1 MYKTRTKLVV
11 EAHGGMCYGWHKD
24 EMDCNTQEC
33 PSKFECID
41 ILSMAW
47 KNYCYTI
54 KIFKD
59 HSRMVFFWQLFH

>member
-1 MYKTRTKLVV
+1 MYKTRAKLVV

-41 ILSMAW
+41 LLSMAW
-47 KNYCYTI
+47 KNCCCTI
-54 KIFKD
+54 I
-59 HSRMVFFWQLFH
+59 